1 MTEPEIP
8 PTPTSEWDALEAMRI
23 RAAEAKARRDSSAAE
38 LREVMDD
45 QEVLEEFGIDL
56 SRLDP

>member
-1 MTEPEIP
+1 MTEPDIP
-8 PTPTSEWDALEAMRI
+8 PTPASEWDALEVMRV
-23 RAAEAKARRDSSAAE
+23 
-38 LREVMDD
+38 REVMDD

>member
-8 PTPTSEWDALEAMRI
+8 PTPTEWDALEVMRV
-23 RAAEAKARRDSSAAE
+23 RAAEAEARRDASVAE

-45 QEVLEEFGIDL
+45 QEVLDEFGIDL

>member
-1 MTEPEIP
+1 MPEPEIP
-8 PTPTSEWDALEAMRI
+8 PTPTSEWDALEVVRA
-23 RAAEAKARRDSSAAE
+23 RAAEAKARRDASVAE
-38 LREVMDD
+38 LRGLMDD

>member
-8 PTPTSEWDALEAMRI
+8 PTPTSESDALEVMRV
-23 RAAEAKARRDSSAAE
+23 RAAEAKARRDVSVAQ

>member
-1 MTEPEIP
+1 MTEPDIP
-8 PTPTSEWDALEAMRI
+8 PTPASEWDALEVMRV
-23 RAAEAKARRDSSAAE
+23 RAAEAKARRDASVAQ